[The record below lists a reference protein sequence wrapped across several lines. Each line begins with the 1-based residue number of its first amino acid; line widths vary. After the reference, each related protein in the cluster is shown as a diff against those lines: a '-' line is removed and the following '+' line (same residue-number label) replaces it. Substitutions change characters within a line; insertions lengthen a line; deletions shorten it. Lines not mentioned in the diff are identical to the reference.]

1 MVRRGRKLAHRTI
14 VLAALTVAALL
25 IRPGSASAHAA
36 FVSAQPEPGAELSSA
51 PGVVELAFSEPL
63 IERLSSATVTDPD
76 GRTFRGGPTGEREIR
91 VPVSSNAPGVYDV
104 AWVTVSPVDGHTL
117 RGSFR
122 FGVGVSPGP
131 GSEGSTTDEPQ
142 RVDLLLAIGR
152 AIEYAALLLA
162 VGMLLLNRL
171 ARRRPGLVWVRPGVL
186 PALVV
191 AFVGGTAVILGEA
204 FLAGGAGSLSA
215 LDSYFLSGLP
225 GLARLAR
232 VAAEALAI
240 LLALRGRSLVVP
252 VGVALIALA
261 AAGHAAA
268 VSPRWWGITVDAVH
282 LVAAGLWAGGILGLA
297 TLRPPGGW
305 RHGEGR
311 ALLDRFTPVALAA
324 FVATIGFGALRGTQ
338 ELGAFDDLFDTSYGR
353 VVLLKIMGVLVMVPL
368 STLLWLRISRSARG
382 EAAVAVLVIAAA
394 ALLAAYPLPPAR
406 LGEAEAGEAPARGA
420 SALPRSGDVTL
431 GGSAGEVLV
440 GLTVRPGTPGP
451 NEVLVYVLPLEGEE
465 AAEGLP
471 VRISLSG
478 RTQEMEVCGPTC
490 RRSETELRGGE
501 QVRVHVGGPA
511 GGTSTFR
518 LPSLPPPDGGKL
530 FGKMQ
535 DRMHQLRTYRIDEV
549 LSSGRA
555 TVRATYAFEAPD
567 RMRIAVEEGAQ
578 RIVIGEREWRR
589 EGPGDPWQEESAFP
603 PMVPRFIWDSGEG
616 PTAPTIVGR
625 DRLDGVDTTVLSFV
639 GGPGGTAIWFRLW
652 VDPGGL
658 VRRAEMRAIGHFM
671 DHRYF
676 AFDAPF
682 QIEPPDREGGA

>member
-1 MVRRGRKLAHRTI
+1 MPRRWAVARRAAVLTA
-14 VLAALTVAALL
+14 LAAAALL
-25 IRPGSASAHAA
+25 IRPGAASAHAA

-51 PGVVELAFSEPL
+51 PGVVVLTFSEPL

-76 GRTFRGGPTGEREIR
+76 DRTFRGGPTEEREIR
-91 VPVSSNAPGVYDV
+91 VPVASNTPGVYDV
-104 AWVTVSPVDGHTL
+104 DWVTVSPVDGHTL
-117 RGSFR
+117 RGSFS

-142 RVDLLLAIGR
+142 PVDLVLSIGR

-171 ARRRPGLVWVRPGVL
+171 AQRRPRLEWVRPRLL

-191 AFVGGTAVILGEA
+191 AFVGGTAVIVGEA

-232 VAAEALAI
+232 VAAEALAV
-240 LLALRGRSLVVP
+240 LMVLRRRSP
-252 VGVALIALA
+252 VLHLGVALITLA

-268 VSPRWWGITVDAVH
+268 VSPQWWGIGVDAVH

-305 RHGEGR
+305 RRGEGR
-311 ALLDRFTPVALAA
+311 ALIDRFTPVALGA
-324 FVATIGFGALRGTQ
+324 FVVTIGFGALRGTQ
-338 ELGAFDDLFDTSYGR
+338 ELTAFDDLFDTSYGR
-353 VVLLKIMGVLVMVPL
+353 VVLLKVLGVLLMVPL
-368 STLLWLRISRSARG
+368 SSLLWLRVSRSARA

-394 ALLAAYPLPPAR
+394 AVLAAYPLPPAR
-406 LGEAEAGEAPARGA
+406 LGEAEAGEAHPRGK
-420 SALPRSGDVTL
+420 SALPRSGDLTQ

-440 GLTVRPGTPGP
+440 GLTVRPGRLGP

-465 AAEGLP
+465 AAEGIP
-471 VRISLSG
+471 VRISVSG
-478 RTQEMEVCGPTC
+478 RTEEMEVCGLTC
-490 RRSETELRGGE
+490 RRTETELRGGE
-501 QVRVHVGGPA
+501 RVRVHIGGPA

-518 LPSLPPPDGGKL
+518 LPALPPADGREL
-530 FGKMQ
+530 FGEVQ

-555 TVRATYAFEAPD
+555 TITATYAFQAPN
-567 RMRIAVEEGAQ
+567 RMRIAVEGGTQ
-578 RIVIGEREWRR
+578 RIVIGDREWRR
-589 EGPGDPWQEESAFP
+589 EGPGDPWEGESAYP
-603 PMVPRFIWDSGEG
+603 PSVPRFIWDSGEG

-625 DRLDGVDTTVLSFV
+625 DRLDGVNTTVLSFL
-639 GGPGGTAIWFRLW
+639 GGPGSTAIWFRLW

-658 VRRAEMRAIGHFM
+658 VHRAEMRAIGHFM

-682 QIEPPDREGGA
+682 QIEPPARAGPT

>member
-1 MVRRGRKLAHRTI
+1 
-14 VLAALTVAALL
+14 
-25 IRPGSASAHAA
+25 
-36 FVSAQPEPGAELSSA
+36 
-51 PGVVELAFSEPL
+51 
-63 IERLSSATVTDPD
+63 
-76 GRTFRGGPTGEREIR
+76 
-91 VPVSSNAPGVYDV
+91 
-104 AWVTVSPVDGHTL
+104 
-117 RGSFR
+117 
-122 FGVGVSPGP
+122 
-131 GSEGSTTDEPQ
+131 
-142 RVDLLLAIGR
+142 
-152 AIEYAALLLA
+152 
-162 VGMLLLNRL
+162 
-171 ARRRPGLVWVRPGVL
+171 VL

-191 AFVGGTAVILGEA
+191 ALVGGTAVILGEA
-204 FLAGGAGSLSA
+204 SLAGGTGSLST

-240 LLALRGRSLVVP
+240 LLALRGRSPVVP

-324 FVATIGFGALRGTQ
+324 FVATIGFGALRGAQ
-338 ELGAFDDLFDTSYGR
+338 ELAAFDDLFDTSYGR
-353 VVLLKIMGVLVMVPL
+353 VVLLKIMGVLLMVPL

-406 LGEAEAGEAPARGA
+406 LGEAEAGEAPPRGA
-420 SALPRSGDVTL
+420 AALPRAGDVTL

-465 AAEGLP
+465 AAGGMP

-478 RTQEMEVCGPTC
+478 RTEEMEVCGPTC

-501 QVRVHVGGPA
+501 RVRVHVGGPA

-518 LPSLPPPDGGKL
+518 LPSLPPPDGGQL
-530 FGKMQ
+530 FEKMR
-535 DRMHQLRTYRIDEV
+535 DRMHHLRTYRIDEV

-567 RMRIAVEEGAQ
+567 RMRIAVGEGAQ
-578 RIVIGEREWRR
+578 RIVIGDREWRR
-589 EGPGDPWQEESAFP
+589 EGPGDPWEEESAFP
-603 PMVPRFIWDSGEG
+603 PRVPTFIWDSGEG

-625 DRLDGVDTTVLSFV
+625 DRLEGVDSTVLSFV

-652 VDPGGL
+652 IDPAGL

-671 DHRYF
+671 NHRYF